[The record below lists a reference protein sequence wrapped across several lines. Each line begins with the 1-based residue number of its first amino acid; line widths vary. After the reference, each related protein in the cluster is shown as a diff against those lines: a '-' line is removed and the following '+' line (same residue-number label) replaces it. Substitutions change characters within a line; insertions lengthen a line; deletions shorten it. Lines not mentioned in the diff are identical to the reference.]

1 MRRGTKDHPD
11 SGLAVVLS
19 NAGEGE
25 KRMFMG
31 KGHAGITFR
40 DALGNCPDP
49 VVIDKEGYGTFCTKA
64 GDVSIWVHEVGFEY
78 LVVTE

>member
-1 MRRGTKDHPD
+1 
-11 SGLAVVLS
+11 
-19 NAGEGE
+19 
-25 KRMFMG
+25 MFMG